1 MEFEMLI
8 LGASPYFSEESI
20 ESIANDVKAMLR
32 SGRLTDGPYA
42 QEFERRFAE
51 YHQIKHAVAVSSG
64 SSALDVALAYYKL
77 EGAEVIVPTNTFIS
91 DPNAVLLAGGRP
103 VFADMNPDTLGID
116 VEDVKRKVSPN
127 TKGVIV
133 VHIAGLVCPQ
143 IKELKDFCS
152 DKGLFLLEDCAH
164 AHGASLDDQK
174 AGTFGDVGCFSFYPT
189 KVMTACE
196 GGMVI
201 TNNKEL
207 VEEAKCLRTC
217 GQNMERAM
225 VALGHNWRMSELS
238 AIVGKNQLEHLDEFI
253 DKRNHV
259 AGQYEAMLSD
269 VKEVTL
275 FRVALNFRH
284 SYYKYPLKLAEGIDR
299 FKVAALMKDKYAVET
314 GHVYY
319 PPCHMHPYYLAHYG
333 VKDGDLV
340 NAEQVLMQVLCLP
353 MHAALT
359 EENVEYVAESLVCS
373 IKAVT
378 SAS

>member
-152 DKGLFLLEDCAH
+152 EKGLFLLEDCAH

-275 FRVALNFRH
+275 FMVAPNFRH